1 MLPNDGFDEDVV
13 DSLSSSCA
21 QCTYVG
27 IGGVPVIS
35 MSELSS
41 SLHIL
46 STAFTASWRICSA
59 CRSLVLIPM
68 SATVCVAS
76 SFLSLRPS
84 AVFAASQGSTRF
96 SIRTLEMLLE
106 PLLAR
111 SWLTHRAVVVDP
123 VVENDLTWTKP

>member
-1 MLPNDGFDEDVV
+1 MLPNDGCVEDDV
-13 DSLSSSCA
+13 DSLSTSCA

-27 IGGVPVIS
+27 IGGVLVIS

-41 SLHIL
+41 SLL

-59 CRSLVLIPM
+59 CRSRVLIPI